1 MLHSFLTLISGQ
13 ESKEN
18 NKLDWSQKN
27 KKKKNKNK
35 NTEKK
40 IAKAN
45 RIRYAGKEK
54 SVKSVEIIENKT
66 ETPTTTLT

>member
-45 RIRYAGKEK
+45 RIR
-54 SVKSVEIIENKT
+54 
-66 ETPTTTLT
+66 